1 MIHRAVDFIIGAF
14 MDKTLF
20 AIIIPQIV
28 ALLIVGLNFL
38 FNHLNKN
45 REFEHNEHLKKL
57 ELEQREKERKFKVE
71 EKMIEKSIETHL
83 EAFNRLVRIFG
94 VVNQYY
100 TADGTL
106 QIPGENRKEIFDLLE
121 ELDDWRRSKGFFLEK
136 TIRQQIGFVANLAQR
151 AMNPRFKPVHPKMD
165 IWEQLYR
172 TIKGLIEALEIILKE
187 YNPLYDLNI
196 KLPKIENP

>member
-1 MIHRAVDFIIGAF
+1 
-14 MDKTLF
+14 MDKELLLV
-20 AIIIPQIV
+20 IIPQIV

-38 FNHLNKN
+38 FNYLSKNK
-45 REFEHNEHLKKL
+45 EFKHNEYLKKL
-57 ELEQREKERKFKVE
+57 ELEQREKERKFKIE

-94 VVNQYY
+94 IVNQYY

-106 QIPGENRKEIFDLLE
+106 EIQAENRKEIFDLLK

-136 TIRQQIGFVANLAQR
+136 TIRQQIGFVASLAQR
-151 AMNPRFKPVHPKMD
+151 AMSPGFKPVHPKMD

-196 KLPKIENP
+196 KLPEIEPP

>member
-1 MIHRAVDFIIGAF
+1 
-14 MDKTLF
+14 MDKTLLG
-20 AIIIPQIV
+20 IIIGSCATLLGV
-28 ALLIVGLNFL
+28 ALTSL
-38 FNHLNKN
+38 FNYLIK
-45 REFEHNEHLKKL
+45 RKELTHNEYLKEI
-57 ELEQREKERKFKVE
+57 ELRDREKERKFKVE

-106 QIPGENRKEIFDLLE
+106 EIPAENRKEIFDLLE

-151 AMNPRFKPVHPKMD
+151 VMNPRFKPVHPKMD

-172 TIKGLIEALEIILKE
+172 TIKGLIGALEIILKE